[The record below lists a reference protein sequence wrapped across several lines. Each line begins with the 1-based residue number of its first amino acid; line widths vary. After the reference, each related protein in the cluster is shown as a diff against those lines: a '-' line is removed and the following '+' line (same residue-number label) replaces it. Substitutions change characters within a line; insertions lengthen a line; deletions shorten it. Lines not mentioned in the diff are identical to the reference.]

1 MNLARIAL
9 LAAVCFA
16 DGIFLLRAAVIW
28 ER

>member
-16 DGIFLLRAAVIW
+16 DGILLLRAAVIC